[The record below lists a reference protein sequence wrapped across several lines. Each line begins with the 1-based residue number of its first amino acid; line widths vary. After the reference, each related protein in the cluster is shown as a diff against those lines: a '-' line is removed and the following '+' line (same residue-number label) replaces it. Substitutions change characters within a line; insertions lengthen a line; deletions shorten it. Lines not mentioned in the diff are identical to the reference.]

1 MPGPGHTA
9 PHDDLDAFRAELAGQ
24 YRLEREIGRGGMA
37 TVWLARDLKHDRPVA
52 IKVLRHDLAILLGR
66 ERFLREIAF
75 AARLNHHNILPL
87 HDSGEAGGHI
97 YYVMPWV
104 EHGTLSDRMR
114 REPPPS
120 VAEAITLARQ
130 VAEGLA
136 HAHEVGVIHRDIKPG
151 NILLASGHVFIT
163 DFGIARAVQA
173 AVTHD
178 RITETGLI
186 LGTPAYMAPE
196 QITGSSEVDGR
207 ADQYSLACVLYEM
220 LTGRTPASDGPG
232 RVAEMIRAQHRDAP
246 PSFGTAIQR
255 ALSPR
260 VDDRFPSIEAFAG
273 ALGRPSGMSTVIKLP
288 AAVARMV
295 ERPKWLLWGVPG
307 VIAAVALAMLVW
319 RPPGP
324 PATVVDTM
332 RFAVLPFE
340 YAEGTERTPNL
351 ELLLQDA
358 LSRWG
363 GITVPGAFQV
373 RDAVQRFAEG
383 TLNARD
389 AGRVAARV
397 GAGRYIRGEV
407 TAVGDS
413 LRIHAGLY
421 DTRDGTQLRDGMV
434 SIPASLDGA
443 DSGFRVLADRILL
456 AGGTQPAGTFAGTRS
471 FPALQAYAGGQDA
484 VQVWNLDAADT
495 AFAQATRFDPGYAQ
509 AWLWL
514 TLVRAW
520 NGTDPATWRVAAEQA
535 NANRDNLPPSDTA
548 VVTAALAQS
557 RGELG
562 RACPLWRAL
571 TVRTPADFVAWYGW
585 AVCQRADSLVV
596 PDSRSP
602 SRFRFRSSFH
612 TALQA
617 YQRSFELLPAIL
629 ATLRS
634 HSYEPVRELLRTSP
648 TSLRAGT
655 AEGSSTW
662 DYMAY
667 PSWQGDT
674 LAFVPWPIDLV
685 QRMEVSGSRADLAV
699 QHQLELFHSIA
710 LTWVSNSAKDPDA
723 LEALAISLELLGNR
737 AAMDT
742 MARARSYAS
751 PDDWHRFAVT
761 QARMMLRF
769 GIPDDT
775 AALRAAGV
783 LVDSLLDGSPAG
795 GDDLAA
801 LAALTGRAA
810 KAARLARLGSGRDEW
825 VMAPMM
831 RSTAPALLVFS
842 ALGGPVDSLTYLED
856 RVVEAIGQV
865 RTSSE
870 ATQLRESWLLRS
882 AGIAF
887 PNHPS
892 PRMNEFGSFDYY
904 LIDAEL
910 AYMNRDSAGVRAILD
925 RVARARGSIAVID
938 ALYPEAWL
946 LAAVGDG
953 PAALR
958 WLSPALDG
966 LATASLETFTEPVK
980 TGTLLHAMALRAE
993 VASRLGRTEEAARWA
1008 AAVAILWRDADPFL
1022 QPVVERMH
1030 GIQGG
1035 VTETGAL
1042 WKNN

>member
-260 VDDRFPSIEAFAG
+260 VDDRFPSIESFAS
-273 ALGRPSGMSTVIKLP
+273 ALGRPSGMATVIKLP
-288 AAVARMV
+288 PAVARMV
-295 ERPKWLLWGVPG
+295 TGPRWVLWGAAAVLLA
-307 VIAAVALAMLVW
+307 VIVAIAAVAW
-319 RPPGP
+319 
-324 PATVVDTM
+324 PARNGEGLMVDTM
-332 RFAVLPFE
+332 RFAVLPFS
-340 YAEGTERTPNL
+340 YHTESDRAPNL
-351 ELLLQDA
+351 ELMLQDA
-358 LSRWG
+358 ISRWE
-363 GITVPGAFQV
+363 GISVPGSFQV
-373 RDAVQRFAEG
+373 RDAVEHSGHGDLSPQ
-383 TLNARD
+383 D
-389 AGRVAARV
+389 AVRIASRL
-397 GAGRYIRGEV
+397 GAGRYVRGDV
-407 TAVGDS
+407 SPVGDS
-413 LRIHAGLY
+413 LRVHAALY
-421 DTRDGTQLRDGMV
+421 DTRSGAQLRDGT
-434 SIPASLDGA
+434 INLPPSLDGA
-443 DSGFRVLADRILL
+443 DTLFRGLADRLL
-456 AGGTQPAGTFAGTRS
+456 LTRPEQAGASGFVGTKS
-471 FPALQAYAGGQDA
+471 FPALQAYARGQEA
-484 VQVWNLDAADT
+484 VRIWNLDGADT
-495 AFAQATRFDPGYAQ
+495 AFAEATRTDPGYAQ

-514 TLVRAW
+514 ALVRAW
-520 NGTDPATWRVAAEQA
+520 NGTDPATWRIAAEQA
-535 NANRDNLPPSDTA
+535 AANRANLPPSDTA
-548 VVTAALAQS
+548 IVTAVLAQS
-557 RGELG
+557 RGALG
-562 RACPLWRAL
+562 QACPRWQAL
-571 TVRTPADFVAWYGW
+571 TDRRPTDFVAWYGS
-585 AVCQRADSLVV
+585 AVCQRADSLVL
-596 PDSRSP
+596 PDPQSP
-602 SRFRFRSSFH
+602 SGYRFRSSFH
-612 TALQA
+612 SALQA
-617 YQRSFELLPAIL
+617 YQRSFDLLPAIM

-634 HSYEPVRELLRTSP
+634 NSYEPVRELLRTSP
-648 TSLRAGT
+648 SSLRAGT
-655 AEGSSTW
+655 APGASGVGF
-662 DYMAY
+662 MAY

-674 LAFVPWPIDLV
+674 LALIPWPIDRI
-685 QRMEVSGSRADLAV
+685 QGMEVSGRSAGLAV

-710 LTWVSNSAKDPDA
+710 LTWVSQTPDDPDA

-737 AAMDT
+737 AALDT
-742 MARARSYAS
+742 MARARLRA
-751 PDDWHRFAVT
+751 PPAEQDRFAMT
-761 QARMMLRF
+761 QARMMVRF

-775 AALRAAGV
+775 AALRVAGS
-783 LVDSLLDGSPAG
+783 LIDSLLETPRTG
-795 GDDLAA
+795 GDNLAA

-810 KAARLARLGSGRDEW
+810 EGARLARLGSGRDEW

-831 RSTAPALLVFS
+831 RSSAPALLVFS
-842 ALGGPVDSLTYLED
+842 ALGGPADSLEQLEE
-856 RVVEAIGQV
+856 RVVEALGQV
-865 RTSSE
+865 RSQE
-870 ATQLRESWLLRS
+870 DRGYLREAWLLRP

-887 PNHPS
+887 PTHRS
-892 PRMNEFGSFDYY
+892 ARMREFRGFDYY
-904 LIDAEL
+904 IINAEL
-910 AYMNRDSAGVRAILD
+910 AYMDQDSAGVRAVLNQVGQI
-925 RVARARGSIAVID
+925 RGSDAVID

-958 WLSPALDG
+958 WLAPTLDG
-966 LATASLETFTEPVK
+966 LATAPLETFTEPVK
-980 TGTLLHAMALRAE
+980 AGTLVRAMALRAD
-993 VASRLGRTEEAARWA
+993 VAGRLGRTAEAARWA
-1008 AAVAILWRDADPFL
+1008 APVAILWREADAFL
-1022 QPVVERMH
+1022 QPIRSDMARLVAGQRPGEPR
-1030 GIQGG
+1030 
-1035 VTETGAL
+1035 
-1042 WKNN
+1042 